1 MNDQNE
7 RRLETLSGQV
17 SSLKNVTY
25 DIYSRANDYTR
36 IDRATESFS
45 GLSNSVKKSTEN
57 FFRVVRS
64 AGRRR
69 IMTMVLAIVG
79 SILIIYYA
87 SKWFF

>member
-36 IDRATESFS
+36 IDRAVCNLKKNLSFY
-45 GLSNSVKKSTEN
+45 LTC
-57 FFRVVRS
+57 
-64 AGRRR
+64 
-69 IMTMVLAIVG
+69 
-79 SILIIYYA
+79 IIID
-87 SKWFF
+87 

>member
-36 IDRATESFS
+36 IDRAVCN
-45 GLSNSVKKSTEN
+45 LKKK
-57 FFRVVRS
+57 
-64 AGRRR
+64 
-69 IMTMVLAIVG
+69 I
-79 SILIIYYA
+79 
-87 SKWFF
+87 